1 MKKEDLEINKRFS
14 MRSIKEHDLVL
25 MTAERVNLPG
35 DNDDIKKITSAGFLR
50 NYLVKQCA
58 MFGFVSGKNLS

>member
-1 MKKEDLEINKRFS
+1 

-25 MTAERVNLPG
+25 MTAERVKLPG

-58 MFGFVSGKNLS
+58 MFGFVTGKNLS